1 MGAVPLKNQE
11 DNLRKGVVKMPKE
24 KIDDVKKDTK
34 IDLNVSLDFIKGK
47 DFSLV
52 FEKSKHQITD
62 YNQKNYGRFE
72 LEPLERGFGIT
83 LGNALRR
90 IMLSS
95 LPGDAIRS
103 VYIEGVLHEFQTI
116 EGVIEDVVT
125 IVLNL
130 KRVVVRKNNEDD
142 VIIKV
147 SASGEGP
154 ITAGML
160 EKKPDIE
167 ILNHDQEIAT
177 LAKGGQLEMELTVSS
192 GRGYRLAEEN
202 KKNITNDK
210 IGVIAIDSLYSP
222 IERVNFEVETAR
234 VGQDAN
240 YDKLIIDV
248 WTKGSIL
255 PEEALSKAASIL
267 ITQLEKIHNPE
278 FTESIRNL
286 MKQNE
291 EDPKQKVLEKPIE
304 DLELSVRA
312 FNCLKRINIDTVA
325 DLISKTELE
334 MQKVRNLG
342 KKSLKEVVD
351 KVNSLDLSFKK
362 EE

>member
-1 MGAVPLKNQE
+1 MDVVHLKNQE
-11 DNLRKGVVKMPKE
+11 DNFRKGVIKVAKE
-24 KIDDVKKDTK
+24 KVNDSKKASK
-34 IDLNVSLDFIKGK
+34 FDLNVSLDFVKGK
-47 DFSLV
+47 DQSLI
-52 FEKSKHQITD
+52 FEKSKYQITD

-103 VYIEGVLHEFQTI
+103 VYLDGVLHEFQTI
-116 EGVIEDVVT
+116 EGIIEDVVT

-130 KRVVVRKNNEDD
+130 KRVVVRKNNEED

-147 SASGEGP
+147 RANGEGVL
-154 ITAGML
+154 TAGML

-167 ILNHDQEIAT
+167 ICNHDQVIAT
-177 LAKGGQLEMELTVSS
+177 LAKDAKLEMEVTVSR
-192 GRGYRLAEEN
+192 GRGYILAEEN
-202 KKNITNDK
+202 KKYITNDK

-255 PEEALSKAASIL
+255 PEEALAKAASIL
-267 ITQLEKIHNPE
+267 IAQLEKFHNPE
-278 FTESIRNL
+278 FTEAIRGL

-312 FNCLKRINIDTVA
+312 FNCLNRINIKTVA
-325 DLISKTELE
+325 DLIDKTELE

-342 KKSLKEVVD
+342 KKSLKEVTD
-351 KVNSLDLSFKK
+351 KVKELDLSFKK